1 MSLGWMAL
9 IAGLIAAEK
18 LLPWKRPA
26 VLGVAMVLAAL
37 ALAVAIAPD
46 DVPGLTI
53 PGSPEAMDA
62 MDMEPG
68 GGAMDGDAMGH

>member
-1 MSLGWMAL
+1 
-9 IAGLIAAEK
+9 
-18 LLPWKRPA
+18 
-26 VLGVAMVLAAL
+26 
-37 ALAVAIAPD
+37 
-46 DVPGLTI
+46 VPGLTI